1 MKLAEALILRADA
14 KKRVEQLR
22 QRLNNNAQVQEGESP
37 AEDPQALLVELEEVT
52 DRLTRL
58 IRQINATNVTIQFTE
73 EMTLADALAERD
85 ALKLK
90 QSIYAGLAQAAVNKQ
105 MRYGRAEIRL
115 LSTVNVVDVQQRA
128 DELARRYRA
137 LDTQI
142 QAANW
147 LSDLI
152 E

>member
-1 MKLAEALILRADA
+1 MKLAEALIQRADA

-37 AEDPQALLVELEEVT
+37 AEDPQVLLVELEEIA

-58 IRQINATNVTIQFTE
+58 IRQINATNVTIQMTGD
-73 EMTLADALAERD
+73 MTLADALAERD

-90 QSIYAGLAQAAVNKQ
+90 HSLYAGLAQAAVNKQ

-115 LSTVNVVDVQQRA
+115 LSTVNVVEVQQQA

-142 QAANW
+142 QAVNW
-147 LSDLI
+147 LAELI